1 MQKSISLLPNKL
13 TLYRRSHSGRWQ
25 CRYKLKGRGWHREST
40 GEHELDD
47 AREAAFKLY
56 YSAEERARNNLP
68 VNTRRFKHVAEHA
81 KQRMQQELAYGTG
94 KGVYK
99 QYVRVIDQHLIP
111 YFGNRQIDSITVA
124 DLHDYAAW
132 RDEAIAYRLYEQKRE
147 ALKKRIKRVER
158 LREALQ
164 QLDASPPPYQP
175 SQTVVNTHNAAL
187 NRVFDEALLH
197 GWITESIRPSMLN
210 KAAKTDT
217 RGSFEFDEYRRI
229 TDTLRSNWLTQ
240 TPSEQGKRI
249 RRVLREY
256 VLILAN
262 TGMRHGT
269 EATNMRWSD
278 VNYYTDARTGE
289 RYFEFYV
296 RGKTGQRSLIA
307 RDGVYRFL
315 ERLKDMDTALADKT
329 LDEVIALRS
338 DKYLFRDDTG
348 ERVSADQLRQA
359 FRRLLDERGL
369 RRDRDGK
376 NRSLYSLRHMYATR
390 ALAKG
395 QNIYVLSVQMGT
407 SVKMLE
413 QHYSK
418 LTARMRAEEL
428 SGRVRTIE
436 RSEES

>member
-1 MQKSISLLPNKL
+1 VVRGVQKSISLLPNKL

-40 GEHELDD
+40 GEHELED

-81 KQRMQQELAYGTG
+81 KRRMQQELAYGTG

-99 QYVRVIDQHLIP
+99 QYIRVIDQHLIP

-164 QLDASPPPYQP
+164 QLDANPPPYQP

-229 TDTLRSNWLTQ
+229 TDTLRSKWLSQ

-256 VLILAN
+256 VLILA
-262 TGMRHGT
+262 
-269 EATNMRWSD
+269 
-278 VNYYTDARTGE
+278 
-289 RYFEFYV
+289 
-296 RGKTGQRSLIA
+296 RSISLCTA
-307 RDGVYRFL
+307 SAN
-315 ERLKDMDTALADKT
+315 ALA
-329 LDEVIALRS
+329 
-338 DKYLFRDDTG
+338 
-348 ERVSADQLRQA
+348 
-359 FRRLLDERGL
+359 
-369 RRDRDGK
+369 
-376 NRSLYSLRHMYATR
+376 
-390 ALAKG
+390 
-395 QNIYVLSVQMGT
+395 
-407 SVKMLE
+407 
-413 QHYSK
+413 
-418 LTARMRAEEL
+418 
-428 SGRVRTIE
+428 
-436 RSEES
+436 